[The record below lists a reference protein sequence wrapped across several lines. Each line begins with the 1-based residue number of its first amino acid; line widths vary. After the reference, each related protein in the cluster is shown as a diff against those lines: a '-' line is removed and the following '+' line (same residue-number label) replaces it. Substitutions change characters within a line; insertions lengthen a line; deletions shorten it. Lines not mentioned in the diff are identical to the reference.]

1 MIGASLVFDPFLPW
15 VALAVL
21 GGFMLAVTALS
32 LWRGLAGWWLRA
44 LGMVALMAALANPSL
59 QTEERSPLQ
68 DIVLVV
74 RDDTGSN
81 RLADR
86 AAQTD
91 AAADHLRSR
100 LGAMGVELR
109 EATVPDDPDNRGS
122 LLMTGLT
129 EALSDLPRDRL
140 AGVFVLS
147 DGLVHDPGQAP
158 DLPAPLHLLQTGEDS
173 DWDRRLIVRNA
184 PAYAILGETLTL
196 TLRVQDDGAVPAELR
211 GQPVRVGFSINGEEM
226 RYAQAPVGR
235 DMDLNL
241 TLDRGGMNVLHFV
254 LDEAPGELTTRN
266 NEAVIQ
272 INGIRDRLRVLL
284 VSGEPHTGQRTWR
297 NLLKSDP
304 AVDLV
309 HFTILR
315 PPDRHD
321 GVPVNELSLIA
332 FPTRELFIDK
342 IDEFDLIILDR
353 YRRRG
358 ILPNAYFANIARYVT
373 DGGALLVVGGPE
385 LASADSIYFSPLGRI
400 FPAEPTARVIEEGF
414 LPRQTAPGLRHPVT
428 AGLAEQHGANGGTAD
443 GSPPWGR
450 WLRQVE
456 LNLRQG
462 DVVLEGAGER
472 PLLVLDRVGE
482 GRIALLASDQAW
494 LWDRGFEGGGPQ
506 AELLRR
512 LAHWM
517 MAEPDLEEEAL
528 TVSAQGLR
536 LGITR
541 RSMQDGPHSV
551 QITGP
556 DGEETTVD
564 LTERAPG
571 RFQADV
577 DAGQQGLFRISDGDL
592 DAVVVLG
599 PANPREYEQTIT
611 TDAVMS
617 PLITATGGGV
627 ARIDDGL
634 PALRRVAEGRTA
646 AGRGWLAI
654 TPREAHAVTDMR
666 LAALMPA
673 WAWLILA
680 AGLILGGWLRE
691 GRR

>member
-1 MIGASLVFDPFLPW
+1 MSGATLVFDPFLPW
-15 VALAVL
+15 LALAGL
-21 GGFMLAVTALS
+21 GGFMVLVTALS
-32 LWRGLAGWWLRA
+32 LWRGLAGWWLRG
-44 LGMVALMAALANPSL
+44 LGMAALLAALTNPSL
-59 QTEERSPLQ
+59 QTEDRSPLQ

-81 RLADR
+81 RLAER

-91 AAADHLRSR
+91 AAVAHLRAR
-100 LGAMGVELR
+100 LEALGVELR
-109 EATVPDDPDNRGS
+109 EATVPDDPDNAGT
-122 LLMTGLT
+122 LLMTRLT

-140 AGVFVLS
+140 AGTFVVS

-158 DLPAPLHLLQTGEDS
+158 DLPAPLHLLQTGEGD

-184 PAYAILGETLTL
+184 PAYGILGETLTL
-196 TLRVQDDGAVPAELR
+196 TLRIEDEGAVPAELR

-235 DMDLNL
+235 DMELSL
-241 TLDRGGMNVLHFV
+241 TLERGGMNVLHFTV
-254 LDEAPGELTTRN
+254 DEAPGELTTRN
-266 NEAVIQ
+266 NEAVVQ

-304 AVDLV
+304 SVDLV

-342 IDEFDLIILDR
+342 IDEFDLIIFDR

-385 LASADSIYFSPLGRI
+385 LASAESIFFSPLGRI
-400 FPAEPTARVIEEGF
+400 FPAEPTARLIEEGF
-414 LPRQTAPGLRHPVT
+414 LPRQTLPGLRHPVT
-428 AGLAEQHGANGGTAD
+428 AGLAEEHGANGPVVREE
-443 GSPPWGR
+443 PPWGR

-456 LNLRQG
+456 LTARRG
-462 DVVLEGAGER
+462 DVVMEGAGER

-482 GRIALLASDQAW
+482 GRIALLGSDQAW

-517 MAEPDLEEEAL
+517 MAEPELEEEAL
-528 TVSAQGLR
+528 NVSGEGTR
-536 LGITR
+536 LTIER
-541 RSMQDGPHSV
+541 RSMLDGPHV
-551 QITGP
+551 AQVTGP
-556 DGEETTVD
+556 DGETVPVELD
-564 LTERAPG
+564 EQAPG
-571 RFQADV
+571 RFRARF
-577 DAGQQGLFRISDGDL
+577 DAGQQGLFRVSDGDL

-599 PANPREYEQTIT
+599 PANPREYERTFT
-611 TDAVMS
+611 TADEMA
-617 PLITATGGGV
+617 PLIGATRGGV
-627 ARIDDGL
+627 ARIQDGL
-634 PALRRVAEGRTA
+634 PQIRRVPEGRTA
-646 AGRGWLAI
+646 AGRGWMGI

-666 LAALMPA
+666 LAALMPP
-673 WAWLILA
+673 WSWLILA